1 MAGSACPY
9 CYERIDRRRLAYQC
23 TGRGVPGRAG
33 CTRTV
38 DPARSG
44 LTGYGAPM
52 LPVFPAPGGALSV
65 LTGGLRRAPCPR
77 CGGPTGVRAC
87 PVCHTPLPAAFAE
100 ADVPLVGVVGGKGA
114 GKTVYLAVLN
124 HELRHAVRR
133 RFDADIRFSGDQQPV
148 GAGFG
153 SPRLWLENYEKAL
166 FEDGSLPEGTAAAE
180 TGRRVPLVMEWRQP
194 RTRNGRSRYAT
205 TLLSFYD
212 AAGEDFASEYSKAQ
226 KYVEI
231 AHGLVVLLDPWQLP
245 DLPPEVA
252 VPSAAVAGAEKPID
266 VLNRVTELLRAG
278 TGGSTGKLLRTPLA
292 VVFAKIDALYPA
304 LDPDDPVLARPP
316 EVAGYDEDAGATTH
330 EHVRALLHRFGAD
343 DIDAHLR
350 HTYRDFRYFAV
361 SALGTPPDYAD
372 GRIDAGGVRPL
383 RVEEPLLWLLSRW
396 NVVERIR
403 T

>member
-1 MAGSACPY
+1 MATSACPY
-9 CYERIDRRRLAYQC
+9 CYETINRARLAYQC
-23 TGRGVPGRAG
+23 TGRGVPGRTG
-33 CTRTV
+33 CGRTV
-38 DPARSG
+38 DPVRAQ

-52 LPVFPAPGGALSV
+52 LPVFPPPAGRFAAV
-65 LTGGLRRAPCPR
+65 TGGPRRAPCPQ

-87 PVCHTPLPAAFAE
+87 PICHTPLPAAFAE

-148 GAGFG
+148 GSGFG
-153 SPRLWLENYEKAL
+153 SPRAWLENYEKAL
-166 FEDGSLPEGTAAAE
+166 FEDGELPAGTTAAD
-180 TGRRVPLVMEWRQP
+180 TGRRVPLVLEWRQP
-194 RTRNGRSRYAT
+194 RSRAGRTRYAT

-212 AAGEDFASEYSKAQ
+212 AAGEDFVSESSKQQ

-231 AHGLVVLLDPWQLP
+231 ADGLVVLLDPWQLP
-245 DLPPEVA
+245 DLPPEVT
-252 VPSAAVAGAEKPID
+252 VPAAAVSGAEKPID

-278 TGGSTGKLLRTPLA
+278 SGGSTDKKLRTPIA

-316 EVAGYDEDAGATTH
+316 AAAGYDERAGATTH

-361 SALGTPPDYAD
+361 SALGMPPDYT
-372 GRIDAGGVRPL
+372 DARVDPGGVRPL
-383 RVEEPLLWLLSRW
+383 RVEEPLLWLLSKW
-396 NVVERIR
+396 NVVERIEP
-403 T
+403 